1 MIEGQGRG
9 DVGTRGLSE
18 NEIFTEILHVGNVLD
33 KVGVKI
39 RCHVYHS
46 KLLKTL
52 RKFHITHLNSKLFLV
67 FGGSFPHVFEPSK
80 FARKVRIHFAGDRR
94 QPWG

>member
-18 NEIFTEILHVGNVLD
+18 NEIFTEILHVDNVLD

-39 RCHVYHS
+39 ECHICHS
-46 KLLKTL
+46 KSFGTL
-52 RKFHITHLNSKLFLV
+52 RKFHITRLKSKLFLV

-80 FARKVRIHFAGDRR
+80 FARKVRIHF
-94 QPWG
+94 W